1 MKKIKTNMLLIVF
14 GIISLSG
21 CGGGGNI
28 GGKIPLIFSN
38 VPEPLV
44 QSVTPSKATVGE
56 RTVFTVNGENL
67 VSGMNFSLV
76 DCNETT
82 EIPGG
87 SSNVRQFSCMPLNSY
102 GAHRVDVFPSKSSTT
117 SLFNTQLDYQSAV
130 ASFDYYDRI
139 AIVTSEGSLLAWDG
153 IQSQVEV
160 GTEVPPILRS
170 IGDDY
175 KSVLVSSP
183 NTLAIKKDG
192 TLWAWGANVWS
203 TLGIPSIGLTDFPVL
218 VGRDFKKV
226 VLKNAG
232 QTSGESIVG
241 LKTDGSIWVWG
252 TASSSVPNSYEN
264 VLSPTKISGGGYTD
278 IARGSH
284 GYMMAL
290 KADGS
295 LWSFNR
301 NPSDTPFQ
309 PVQIASG
316 YVAISTSYAAAF
328 ALKKD
333 GTLWNWDR
341 NAPNQPLTG
350 EANAA
355 NPVLVGEGFASI
367 SSGAYHTMAI
377 KRDGTL
383 WAGGNSS
390 QGQFGDNTGKGG
402 AFKQVGSGYVAVTA
416 GDNCTIAQKGDGTFW
431 AFGFCNIGDGKFF
444 QYLFTPHQI
453 PGAFNPPAK
462 AKYTLGG
469 TVDKRDFTGLTLSN
483 GSNTVSILPNA
494 TSFSFPYP
502 FATGTSYNVKVD
514 SQPGGLRESCTVG
527 NATGGISNK
536 NISDVNVTCVKATP
550 IVSTIAGAYDRGFVD
565 GKATNARFNVPTG
578 IALDQSGNI
587 YVADEANHSIRKITT
602 NGDVST
608 FAGNGLAGAD
618 DGVGK
623 AASFKYPIG
632 LAIDKANNLY
642 VADSG
647 NNLIRKIT
655 PKGQVS
661 TLAGSGSRGRA
672 DGLGTSASFSNP
684 YAVAVDDEYNV
695 YVADTS
701 NYLIRKISPLGLVST
716 FAGTGYEGKADGKK
730 LEASFLWPRGIA
742 VDQQGNVYVTETF
755 SPFSYVRKISSE
767 GDVSTILTNDS
778 LRNANNGTQILAIA
792 VDSAGFVYMADQY
805 NHLIYALAPDGGVR
819 VIAGTGQ
826 PGHNDGQAY
835 DATFTAPHGLA
846 VFKGSLYVTQ
856 GYAFEHFIR
865 KIAPP

>member
-1 MKKIKTNMLLIVF
+1 MKKIKTNMLLIIF
-14 GIISLSG
+14 GIISLPG
-21 CGGGGNI
+21 CGGGNI

-56 RTVFTVNGENL
+56 RTVFSVNGENL
-67 VSGMNFSLV
+67 ISGMNFSLV

-87 SSNVRQFSCMPLNSY
+87 SSNVRQFSCVPLNSY

-130 ASFDYYDRI
+130 ASFDYFDRI

-226 VLKNAG
+226 VLKGAG

-252 TASSSVPNSYEN
+252 TASSSVPNSYDN

-383 WAGGNSS
+383 WGGGSNS
-390 QGQFGDNTGKGG
+390 QGQLGDNTGKGG

-416 GDNCTIAQKGDGTFW
+416 GDNCTIAQKANGTFW

-462 AKYTLGG
+462 AKYSLGG
-469 TVDKRDFTGLTLSN
+469 TVDKRDFVGLTLSN
-483 GSNTVSILPNA
+483 GPDTVSILPNA

-502 FATGTSYNVKVD
+502 LATGTSYNVKVD

-527 NATGGISNK
+527 NPTGEISNK
-536 NISDVNVTCVKATP
+536 NISDLNVSCVKATP
-550 IVSTIAGAYDRGFVD
+550 IVSTIAGANNQGYVD
-565 GKATNARFNVPTG
+565 GKAANARFNTPTG
-578 IALDQSGNI
+578 IALDQFGNI
-587 YVADEANHSIRKITT
+587 YVADQANHSIRKIAT

-608 FAGNGLAGAD
+608 FAGNGSPGRE
-618 DGVGK
+618 DGLGK
-623 AASFKYPIG
+623 AASFKYPVG

-647 NNLIRKIT
+647 NNMIRKIS
-655 PKGQVS
+655 PNGRVS
-661 TLAGSGSRGRA
+661 TLAGNGSEGRA
-672 DGLGTSASFSNP
+672 DGQGASASFFSP
-684 YAVAVDDEYNV
+684 YGVAVDGEYNV
-695 YVADTS
+695 YVADAW
-701 NYLIRKISPLGLVST
+701 NYLIRKVSPVGLVST
-716 FAGTGYEGKADGKK
+716 FAGTGNQGKTDGKK
-730 LEASFLWPRGIA
+730 LAATFIKPLGITL
-742 VDQQGNVYVTETF
+742 DQQGNVYVADM
-755 SPFSYVRKISSE
+755 SYPESLVRKISVN
-767 GDVSTILTNDS
+767 GDVSTILTGS
-778 LRNANNGTQILAIA
+778 SFYRPVNAATIIAIA
-792 VDSAGFVYMADQY
+792 VDSAGFIYMVDDS
-805 NHLIYALAPDGGVR
+805 NHLIHALSPDGGVR

-826 PGHNDGQAY
+826 QGHNDGQPY
-835 DATFTAPHGLA
+835 GATFLAPHGIA
-846 VFKGSLYVTQ
+846 VFKGSLYITQ
-856 GYAFEHFIR
+856 GIVFENFIR
-865 KIAPP
+865 KISPP